1 MVVCMIDVISGPN
14 DVYSATTR
22 LRAICSVDCSLQIT
36 SYRSETA
43 DNYCHRLCGGQ
54 SVVIEMVTTFID
66 ARHLHTTASYSF
78 EHYCCIIDHPRSSAV
93 YNFSRVCLSV
103 CRHVCQTITFE
114 SLHVR
119 NSYLHIR
126 CMSTKYG
133 LSSYMK
139 IFRSRLRFKVKV
151 TGARKVDYACSCTL
165 INSCLQFSFSS
176 VLARRRHRPR
186 LAGVHAL
193 DQKANLLSPPL
204 PPPATPTPTP
214 SSSSSSSSS

>member
-1 MVVCMIDVISGPN
+1 MLAIYIPLRATALSTTVVLL
-14 DVYSATTR
+14 TTR
-22 LRAICSVDCSLQIT
+22 EAARYII
-36 SYRSETA
+36 
-43 DNYCHRLCGGQ
+43 
-54 SVVIEMVTTFID
+54 SVV
-66 ARHLHTTASYSF
+66 S
-78 EHYCCIIDHPRSSAV
+78 
-93 YNFSRVCLSV
+93 VCLSV
-103 CRHVCQTITFE
+103 CKYVCQTITFE